1 MNRHDAMTVFIS
13 HSRFDSEF
21 VDRFIYKLEERGFDA
36 WSTHPD
42 TDGGS
47 AWRDSTSQAMRQCQA
62 VIVVLSPHFAS
73 SQNAAKE
80 LSIAD
85 HYKRPIIP
93 VDFNRSGLS
102 EAVDEVVQTLRTLPP
117 ALLPDRL

>member
-1 MNRHDAMTVFIS
+1 MNRHDTMTVFIS
-13 HSRFDSEF
+13 HSRFDNEF
-21 VDRFIYKLEERGFDA
+21 VDRLIHKLEERGFDA
-36 WSTHPD
+36 WSTRPD

-47 AWRDSTSQAMRQCQA
+47 VWRASTSQAMSQCQA
-62 VIVVLSPHFAS
+62 VIVVLSPHFAA

-93 VDFNRSGLS
+93 LEFSSSGLS
-102 EAVDEVVQTLRTLPP
+102 EAVDEVVQTLRALPP
-117 ALLPDRL
+117 ALFPVHP

>member
-1 MNRHDAMTVFIS
+1 MTVFIS
-13 HSRFDSEF
+13 HSQFDIDF
-21 VDRFIYKLEERGFDA
+21 VDRLIYKLEERGFDA

-47 AWRDSTSQAMRQCQA
+47 AWRVSTSQAMRQCQA
-62 VIVVLSPHFAS
+62 VIVVLSPHFAA

-85 HYKRPIIP
+85 QYKRPIIP
-93 VDFNRSGLS
+93 LKTTHSGFS
-102 EAVDEVVQTLRTLPP
+102 QAVDQVVQTLRRLPP
-117 ALLPDRL
+117 ARLPACA